1 LQGPEKCG
9 SCNQNVPMNIQN
21 NGMNP
26 LNEMNTSIDL
36 KKIKKPKERTLAASS
51 STVIQ
56 LPEINNKG
64 TNTNNN
70 PVKSPEKSK
79 KEKMKKTEKVD
90 KNEGTSR
97 PLNQSRSMKHF
108 DENSE
113 KQLTNLIN
121 EELEK
126 VVVKPN
132 NIIKVSK
139 KVYESIEKKMN

>member
-1 LQGPEKCG
+1 
-9 SCNQNVPMNIQN
+9 
-21 NGMNP
+21 MNP
-26 LNEMNTSIDL
+26 LNELNTSMEM
-36 KKIKKPKERTLAASS
+36 KKIKKPKERTLVASS
-51 STVIQ
+51 STAVL

-70 PVKSPEKSK
+70 PVKSPKVK
-79 KEKMKKTEKVD
+79 KEKMKKTEKTD
-90 KNEGTSR
+90 KNEGPVK